1 MNSHK
6 QLGLAIKYIDTI
18 RAVHGDN
25 LQELPEHLNSVY
37 AQELAKILTIKPEE
51 EKIGRRCPFANE
63 NNDFTLDDLL
73 KRYNLSRVGLRGRL
87 KALHMSPAYYKN
99 NFAFFTRDQVE
110 LLDKL
115 DDWRNQNRNGTF
127 TEFCFI
133 HDIY

>member
-1 MNSHK
+1 MTSHK
-6 QLGLAIKYIDTI
+6 QLDLAIKYIDTI
-18 RAVHGDN
+18 KAVYGDN

-51 EKIGRRCPFANE
+51 EKIESRCPFANE
-63 NNDFTLDDLL
+63 NNDFTLFDLL
-73 KRYNLSRVGLRGRL
+73 KRYNLSRVGFRGRL
-87 KALHMSPAYYKN
+87 QALHMSPAYYKN

-115 DDWRNQNRNGTF
+115 NDWRNQNRNGTF
-127 TEFCFI
+127 TEFCYI

>member
-18 RAVHGDN
+18 RAVYGDN

-37 AQELAKILTIKPEE
+37 VQELVKILTMKPKE
-51 EKIGRRCPFANE
+51 EKIEPRCPFANE
-63 NNDFTLDDLL
+63 NSDFTLFDLL
-73 KRYNLSRVGLRGRL
+73 RRYNLSRVGLRGRL
-87 KALHMSPAYYKN
+87 KALQMSPAYYKN

-115 DDWRNQNRNGTF
+115 NDWRNKNRNGTF
-127 TEFCFI
+127 TEFCYI

>member
-1 MNSHK
+1 MTVD
-6 QLGLAIKYIDTI
+6 LAIKYIDTI
-18 RAVHGDN
+18 KAVYGDN

-51 EKIGRRCPFANE
+51 EKIESRCPFANE
-63 NNDFTLDDLL
+63 NNDLTLYDLL
-73 KRYNLSRVGLRGRL
+73 KRYNLSRVGFRGRL
-87 KALHMSPAYYKN
+87 QALHMSPAYYKN

-115 DDWRNQNRNGTF
+115 NDWRNQNRNGTF
-127 TEFCFI
+127 TEFCYI

>member
-1 MNSHK
+1 MNPHK

-18 RAVHGDN
+18 RAVYGDN
-25 LQELPEHLNSVY
+25 LQELPEHLNSVHV
-37 AQELAKILTIKPEE
+37 QELAKILTIKPEE
-51 EKIGRRCPFANE
+51 EKIGLRGPFANE

-127 TEFCFI
+127 TEFCYI

>member
-1 MNSHK
+1 M
-6 QLGLAIKYIDTI
+6 
-18 RAVHGDN
+18 
-25 LQELPEHLNSVY
+25 
-37 AQELAKILTIKPEE
+37 KPKE
-51 EKIGRRCPFANE
+51 EKIEPRGLFANK

-87 KALHMSPAYYKN
+87 KALQMSPAYYKN

-127 TEFCFI
+127 TEFCYI
-133 HDIY
+133 HNIY